1 MSKILT
7 QEEIDALLKSVSA
20 AQTTFEPSV
29 ENKERPVHLYDFK
42 HPDRISKDQLRALRT
57 INDSFSRSFGT
68 YLSSMLR
75 TLVDINLLSIDQA
88 TYSEYMLSL
97 SVPSC
102 IYIVASK
109 NLKGSAIM
117 EMSPQFA
124 LTMVDRLL
132 GGTGNRVGSIREL
145 TIIEQNI
152 LRKVVESALSILTD
166 AWRHIYRM
174 NLYIE
179 SFESNPQ
186 FVQIA
191 PASETAAV
199 VSFEIIIRD
208 MTFPMNLC
216 FPYFVLDPL
225 IQNLSTSW
233 ASVATKRLS
242 GREFDGLKTGIR
254 LTKLPIRAQLGSIR
268 LKMTD
273 VARLRVGDV
282 VRLEERSDESLK
294 VWVDGKVK
302 FWGEPGISGMKKAV
316 RIVRRVSA
324 IEEANLG

>member
-7 QEEIDALLKSVSA
+7 QEEIDALLKSVV
-20 AQTTFEPSV
+20 TTQSSTPVAES
-29 ENKERPVHLYDFK
+29 KDRPIHLYDFK

-57 INDSFSRSFGT
+57 IHDSFSRAFGT
-68 YLSSMLR
+68 YLSGMLR

-102 IYIVASK
+102 IYIMASK
-109 NLKGSAIM
+109 NLKGAAIM
-117 EMSPQFA
+117 EISPQFA
-124 LTMVDRLL
+124 LTVVDRLL
-132 GGTGNRVGSIREL
+132 GGSGNRVGNIREL

-152 LRKVVESALSILTD
+152 LRKMVESGISILTD
-166 AWRHIYRM
+166 AWRHIYRL

-233 ASVATKRLS
+233 SNVATKRLTS
-242 GREFDGLKTGIR
+242 RENESLRTRIQ
-254 LTKLPIRAQLGSIR
+254 LSKLPIEVRLGSAK
-268 LKMTD
+268 LHMKD
-273 VARLRVGDV
+273 LAKLRVGDV
-282 VRLEERSDESLK
+282 VRMDERSDECLK
-294 VWVDGKVK
+294 IIVNGKTK
-302 FWGEPGISGMKKAV
+302 FWGEPGVSKARKAV
-316 RIVRRVSA
+316 RIVRRVSEM
-324 IEEANLG
+324 EELNLG

>member
-7 QEEIDALLKSVSA
+7 QEEIDALLKSVVATQA
-20 AQTTFEPSV
+20 AGPLQ
-29 ENKERPVHLYDFK
+29 ENKDRPIHLYDFK
-42 HPDRISKDQLRALRT
+42 HPDRISKDQLRAMRT
-57 INDSFSRSFGT
+57 IHDSFSRGFGT
-68 YLSSMLR
+68 YLSGMLR

-109 NLKGSAIM
+109 NLKGAAIM
-117 EMSPQFA
+117 EISPYFA
-124 LTMVDRLL
+124 LTVVDRLL
-132 GGTGNRVGSIREL
+132 GGSGNRVGTVREL

-152 LRKVVESALSILTD
+152 LRKMAESGLSILTD
-166 AWRHIYRM
+166 AWRHVYRL

-199 VSFEIIIRD
+199 VSFEIVIRD
-208 MTFPMNLC
+208 MSFPMNLC

-225 IQNLSTSW
+225 IRNLSTSW
-233 ASVATKRLS
+233 SNVNTKRPSLKESELMRTRILLSKLPLQVRLGSAHLRTRELS
-242 GREFDGLKTGIR
+242 GLK
-254 LTKLPIRAQLGSIR
+254 
-268 LKMTD
+268 
-273 VARLRVGDV
+273 VGDV
-282 VRLEERSDESLK
+282 VRLDERNDEFVK
-294 VWVDGKVK
+294 VIVNGKTK
-302 FWGEPGISGMKKAV
+302 FWGEPGVSKNRKAV
-316 RIVRRVSA
+316 RIVRRVSEM
-324 IEEANLG
+324 EEQNLG

>member
-7 QEEIDALLKSVSA
+7 QEEIDALLKSVS
-20 AQTTFEPSV
+20 TTETLESIPEAS
-29 ENKERPVHLYDFK
+29 ERPIHLYDFK

-57 INDSFSRSFGT
+57 IHDSFSRSFGT

-102 IYIVASK
+102 IYIIASK
-109 NLKGSAIM
+109 SLKGSAIM
-117 EMSPQFA
+117 EISPQFA
-124 LTMVDRLL
+124 LTVVDRLL
-132 GGTGNRVGSIREL
+132 GGSGGRVGSVREL

-152 LRKVVESALSILTD
+152 LRKMVESALAILTD
-166 AWRHIYRM
+166 AWRHILRL

-233 ASVATKRLS
+233 SNVGLRKLS
-242 GREFDGLKTGIR
+242 PIEADSLNTRIR
-254 LTKLPIRAQLGSIR
+254 LTKLPVVAQLGSTH
-268 LKMTD
+268 LTMKE
-273 VARLRVGDV
+273 VAKLRVGDV
-282 VRLEERSDESLK
+282 LVLDERKDEYLK
-294 VWVDGKVK
+294 LWVQGKVK
-302 FWGEPGISGMKKAV
+302 YWGEPGVSKLKRAV
-316 RIVRRVSA
+316 KIVRRVSDM
-324 IEEANLG
+324 EELNLE

>member
-7 QEEIDALLKSVSA
+7 QEEIDALLKSVVTSQSA
-20 AQTTFEPSV
+20 APVAEA
-29 ENKERPVHLYDFK
+29 KDRPIHLYDFK

-57 INDSFSRSFGT
+57 IHDAFSRSFGT
-68 YLSSMLR
+68 YLSGMLR

-109 NLKGSAIM
+109 NLKGAAIM
-117 EMSPQFA
+117 EISPQFA
-124 LTMVDRLL
+124 LTVVDRLL
-132 GGTGNRVGSIREL
+132 GGSGNRVGNIREL

-152 LRKVVESALSILTD
+152 LRKMVESGISILTD
-166 AWRHIYRM
+166 AWRHVYRL

-233 ASVATKRLS
+233 SNVATKRLS
-242 GREFDGLKTGIR
+242 TRESEGLRTRIQ
-254 LTKLPIRAQLGSIR
+254 LSKLPIEVRLGSTR
-268 LKMTD
+268 LFMNDLSK
-273 VARLRVGDV
+273 LKVGDV
-282 VRLEERSDESLK
+282 VRLDERNDECLK
-294 VWVDGKVK
+294 VIINGKTK
-302 FWGEPGISGMKKAV
+302 FWAEPGISKARKAV
-316 RIVRRVSA
+316 RIVRRVSEM
-324 IEEANLG
+324 EELNLG

>member
-7 QEEIDALLKSVSA
+7 QEEIDALLKNVSTN
-20 AQTTFEPSV
+20 QTFEPVS
-29 ENKERPVHLYDFK
+29 ELKERPVHLYDFK

-57 INDSFSRSFGT
+57 MHDAFARSFGT
-68 YLSSMLR
+68 YLSGVLR

-88 TYSEYMLSL
+88 AYSEYMLSL

-102 IYIVASK
+102 IYIVSSN

-117 EMSPQFA
+117 EVAPQFS
-124 LTMVDRLL
+124 MMVVDRLL
-132 GGTGNRVGSIREL
+132 GGSGGRVGSVREL

-152 LRKVVESALSILTD
+152 LRKVVESGLGILAD
-166 AWRHIYRM
+166 AWRTVYHL

-199 VSFEIIIRD
+199 VSFEILVRD

-233 ASVATKRLS
+233 STVGTKARTQEDAENL
-242 GREFDGLKTGIR
+242 RTRIR
-254 LTKLPIRAQLGSIR
+254 LTKLPITAQLGSTALP
-268 LKMTD
+268 LKTLLS
-273 VARLRVGDV
+273 LRIGDTLLLDE
-282 VRLEERSDESLK
+282 RTEEYLK
-294 VWVDGKVK
+294 VWIDGKVK
-302 FWGEPGISGMKKAV
+302 FWGEPGKYKTKKAV
-316 RIVRRVSA
+316 KIIRRVSDM
-324 IEEANLG
+324 EEIIHE

>member
-7 QEEIDALLKSVSA
+7 QEEIDALLKSVASA
-20 AQTTFEPSV
+20 QTFEPSV
-29 ENKERPVHLYDFK
+29 ETKERPIHLYDFK

-57 INDSFSRSFGT
+57 IHDGFSRSFGT
-68 YLSSMLR
+68 YLSSILR

-97 SVPSC
+97 SVPSS
-102 IYIVASK
+102 IYIIASK

-124 LTMVDRLL
+124 LTVVDRLL
-132 GGTGNRVGSIREL
+132 GGSGHRVGSIREL

-166 AWRHIYRM
+166 AWRNVYRL

-208 MTFPMNLC
+208 MTFPMNIC

-233 ASVATKRLS
+233 SSVATKKLS
-242 GREFDGLKTGIR
+242 TREREGLRTQIS
-254 LTKLPIRAQLGSIR
+254 LSKLPVVAQLGSAGLR
-268 LKMTD
+268 STQL
-273 VARLRVGDV
+273 ARLRVGDV
-282 VRLEERSDESLK
+282 IRLRERKDEGLK
-294 VWVDGKVK
+294 IWVDGKVK
-302 FWGEPGISGMKKAV
+302 FWGEPGISKLKKAI
-316 RIVRRVSA
+316 RIVRRVSEM
-324 IEEANLG
+324 EELNLG

>member
-7 QEEIDALLKSVSA
+7 QEEIDALLKSVSS
-20 AQTTFEPSV
+20 AQTFEPTI
-29 ENKERPVHLYDFK
+29 ETKERPVHLYDFK

-57 INDSFSRSFGT
+57 IHDSFSRSFGT
-68 YLSSMLR
+68 YLSSILR

-109 NLKGSAIM
+109 NLKGSLIM
-117 EMSPQFA
+117 EISPQFS
-124 LTMVDRLL
+124 LTVVDRLL
-132 GGTGNRVGSIREL
+132 GGSGHRVGSIREL

-166 AWRHIYRM
+166 AWRNVYRTNM
-174 NLYIE
+174 YIE

-199 VSFEIIIRD
+199 VSFEIIMRD

-216 FPYFVLDPL
+216 FPYFVLEPL
-225 IQNLSTSW
+225 IRNLSTSW

-242 GREFDGLKTGIR
+242 ALEMQGTRTHISLS
-254 LTKLPIRAQLGSIR
+254 KLPVTAQLGTSILSTSDLGKLKIGDVIR
-268 LKMTD
+268 LK
-273 VARLRVGDV
+273 
-282 VRLEERSDESLK
+282 ERKDESLK
-294 VWVDGKVK
+294 IWVDGKVK
-302 FWGEPGISGMKKAV
+302 FWGEPGVSRLRKAI
-316 RIVRRVSA
+316 RIVRRVSEL
-324 IEEANLG
+324 EEINLG

>member
-7 QEEIDALLKSVSA
+7 QEEIDALLKNVSSVQS
-20 AQTTFEPSV
+20 FEPAAES
-29 ENKERPVHLYDFK
+29 KERPVHLYDFK

-57 INDSFSRSFGT
+57 IHDAYARSYGT

-102 IYIVASK
+102 IYIIASK
-109 NLKGSAIM
+109 NLKGSAIL

-124 LTMVDRLL
+124 LTIVDRLL
-132 GGTGNRVGSIREL
+132 GGNGTRVGNIREL

-152 LRKVVESALSILTD
+152 LRKMVESGLNILTD
-166 AWRHIYRM
+166 AWRNVYRM

-208 MTFPMNLC
+208 MTFPLNLC

-233 ASVATKRLS
+233 AGVSTKRLS
-242 GREFDGLKTGIR
+242 LVEREKMDKKIR
-254 LTKLPIRAQLGSIR
+254 LTRLPIRAQLGSTALRMQDLLR
-268 LKMTD
+268 LQP
-273 VARLRVGDV
+273 GDV
-282 VRLEERSDESLK
+282 VRLDERGDEGLK
-294 VWVDGKVK
+294 IWVDGKVK
-302 FWGEPGISGMKKAV
+302 FWADPGVANGRRAV
-316 RIVRRVSA
+316 KIIRRVTEL
-324 IEEANLG
+324 EEITLG

>member
-7 QEEIDALLKSVSA
+7 QEEIDALLKSVS
-20 AQTTFEPSV
+20 TSESV
-29 ENKERPVHLYDFK
+29 EPTIETVDRPIHLYDFK

-57 INDSFSRSFGT
+57 IHDSFSRSFGT
-68 YLSSMLR
+68 YLSGMLR

-117 EMSPQFA
+117 EISPQFA
-124 LTMVDRLL
+124 LTVVDRLL
-132 GGTGNRVGSIREL
+132 GGSGGRVGSVREL

-152 LRKVVESALSILTD
+152 LRKMVESGLTILNE
-166 AWRHIYRM
+166 AWRHVFRL

-233 ASVATKRLS
+233 SNVGLRKLS
-242 GREFDGLKTGIR
+242 NVESDSLHTRVR
-254 LTKLPIRAQLGSIR
+254 LTKLPVVAQLGSTA
-268 LKMTD
+268 LSTKQL
-273 VARLRVGDV
+273 ARLRVGDV
-282 VRLEERSDESLK
+282 LVLDERKDEFLK
-294 VWVDGKVK
+294 ILVQGKVK
-302 FWGEPGISGMKKAV
+302 FWGEPGISKLKKAV
-316 RIVRRVSA
+316 KIVRRVSDM
-324 IEEANLG
+324 EELNLE

>member
-7 QEEIDALLKSVSA
+7 QEEIDALLKSVASA
-20 AQTTFEPSV
+20 QTFEPSV
-29 ENKERPVHLYDFK
+29 ETKERPIHLYDFK

-57 INDSFSRSFGT
+57 IHDGFSRSFGT
-68 YLSSMLR
+68 YLSSILR

-97 SVPSC
+97 SVPSS
-102 IYIVASK
+102 IYIIASK

-124 LTMVDRLL
+124 LTVVDRLL
-132 GGTGNRVGSIREL
+132 GGSGHGVGSIREL

-166 AWRHIYRM
+166 AWRNVYRL

-208 MTFPMNLC
+208 MTFPMNIC

-233 ASVATKRLS
+233 SSVATKKLS
-242 GREFDGLKTGIR
+242 TREREGLRTQIS
-254 LTKLPIRAQLGSIR
+254 LSKLPVVAQLGSAGLR
-268 LKMTD
+268 STQL
-273 VARLRVGDV
+273 ARLRVGDV
-282 VRLEERSDESLK
+282 IRLRERKDEGLK
-294 VWVDGKVK
+294 IWVDGKVK
-302 FWGEPGISGMKKAV
+302 FWGEPGISKLKKAI
-316 RIVRRVSA
+316 RIVRRVSEM
-324 IEEANLG
+324 EELNLG

>member
-7 QEEIDALLKSVSA
+7 QEEIDALLKTVVTSQA
-20 AQTTFEPSV
+20 AAPAAEAPD
-29 ENKERPVHLYDFK
+29 RPIHLYDFK

-57 INDSFSRSFGT
+57 IHDSFSRAFGT
-68 YLSSMLR
+68 YLSGMLR

-102 IYIVASK
+102 IYIIASK
-109 NLKGSAIM
+109 NLKGGAIM
-117 EMSPQFA
+117 EISPQFA
-124 LTMVDRLL
+124 LTVVDRLL
-132 GGTGNRVGSIREL
+132 GGSGNRVGNIREL

-152 LRKVVESALSILTD
+152 LRKMVESALSILTD
-166 AWRHIYRM
+166 AWRHVYRL

-233 ASVATKRLS
+233 SNVAVKRISTRDSESLRTRVKLS
-242 GREFDGLKTGIR
+242 
-254 LTKLPIRAQLGSIR
+254 KLPVQVRLGSV
-268 LKMTD
+268 KMSMQD

-282 VRLEERSDESLK
+282 IRMDERSDEYLK
-294 VWVDGKVK
+294 VIVNGKTK
-302 FWGEPGISGMKKAV
+302 FWGEPGISKARKAV
-316 RIVRRVSA
+316 RIVRRVSDM
-324 IEEANLG
+324 EELNLG

>member
-7 QEEIDALLKSVSA
+7 QEEIDALLRSVSA
-20 AQTTFEPSV
+20 AQTYEPAA
-29 ENKERPVHLYDFK
+29 ETKERSIHLYDFK

-57 INDSFSRSFGT
+57 IHDAFSRSFGT
-68 YLSSMLR
+68 YLSSTLR

-109 NLKGSAIM
+109 NLKGSAIL
-117 EMSPQFA
+117 EVSPQFA
-124 LTMVDRLL
+124 LTVVDRLL

-152 LRKVVESALSILTD
+152 LRKVAESALSILTD
-166 AWRHIYRM
+166 SWRHIFRM

-233 ASVATKRLS
+233 ASPSTKRIS
-242 GREFDGLKTGIR
+242 HHEFEGLQTRIR
-254 LTKLPIRAQLGSIR
+254 LTRLPITVQFGSSRLSMKDIVRLRAGDVIR
-268 LKMTD
+268 LDERK
-273 VARLRVGDV
+273 
-282 VRLEERSDESLK
+282 EEGLK
-294 VWVDGKVK
+294 VWVDGRVK
-302 FWGEPGISGMKKAV
+302 FWGEPGVSNAKRAV
-316 RIVRRVSA
+316 RILRRVTA
-324 IEEANLG
+324 LEEANLG

>member
-20 AQTTFEPSV
+20 AQVFEPPP
-29 ENKERPVHLYDFK
+29 ETKERPIHLYDFK

-57 INDSFSRSFGT
+57 IHDSFSRAYGT
-68 YLSSMLR
+68 YLSGMLR

-102 IYIVASK
+102 IYIIASK
-109 NLKGSAIM
+109 SLKGSAIM
-117 EMSPQFA
+117 EISPQFA
-124 LTMVDRLL
+124 LTVVDRLL
-132 GGTGNRVGSIREL
+132 GGSGSRVGSIREL

-152 LRKVVESALSILTD
+152 LRKMVESALSILTD
-166 AWRHIYRM
+166 AWRHVYRL

-233 ASVATKRLS
+233 SNVATKKLS
-242 GREFDGLKTGIR
+242 TMESDSLQSRIR
-254 LTKLPIRAQLGSIR
+254 LTKVPVIAQLGSTKLTMKEMAKI
-268 LKMTD
+268 
-273 VARLRVGDV
+273 RVGDV
-282 VRLEERSDESLK
+282 LPLAERKDEGLK
-294 VWVDGKVK
+294 LMINGKVK
-302 FWGEPGISGMKKAV
+302 FWGEPGVSRSRRAV
-316 RIVRRVSA
+316 KVVRRVSEL
-324 IEEANLG
+324 EELNLG

>member
-20 AQTTFEPSV
+20 AQPLEPTV
-29 ENKERPVHLYDFK
+29 ESKERPVHLYDFK

-57 INDSFSRSFGT
+57 IHDAFSRSFGT
-68 YLSSMLR
+68 YLSGILR
-75 TLVDINLLSIDQA
+75 TMVDINLLSIDQA

-109 NLKGSAIM
+109 NLKGSLIM
-117 EMSPQFA
+117 EVAPQFS
-124 LTMVDRLL
+124 LTVVDRLL
-132 GGTGNRVGSIREL
+132 GGGGHRVGSIREL

-152 LRKVVESALSILTD
+152 LRKVVESGLSILTE
-166 AWRHIYRM
+166 AWRSVHRI

-199 VSFEIIIRD
+199 VSFEIIMRD

-216 FPYFVLDPL
+216 FPYFVLEPL
-225 IQNLSTSW
+225 IRNLSNSW
-233 ASVATKRLS
+233 ASVATKRLAPQ
-242 GREFDGLKTGIR
+242 EMEGLRTQVS
-254 LTKLPIRAQLGSIR
+254 LTKLPVSVQLGNAELPADDLARLKIGDVIR
-268 LKMTD
+268 LK
-273 VARLRVGDV
+273 ARK
-282 VRLEERSDESLK
+282 DESLK
-294 VWVDGKVK
+294 IWVNGKVK
-302 FWGEPGISGMKKAV
+302 FWGEPGVSRLRKAV
-316 RIVRRVSA
+316 RIIRRVSEL
-324 IEEANLG
+324 EEMNLG

>member
-7 QEEIDALLKSVSA
+7 QEEIDALLKSVSS
-20 AQTTFEPSV
+20 AQTFEPSV
-29 ENKERPVHLYDFK
+29 ESRERPVHLYDFK

-57 INDSFSRSFGT
+57 IHDAFARSFGT
-68 YLSSMLR
+68 YLSSILR

-109 NLKGSAIM
+109 NLKGSLIM
-117 EMSPQFA
+117 EISPQFS
-124 LTMVDRLL
+124 LTVVDRLL
-132 GGTGNRVGSIREL
+132 GGSGHRVGSIREL

-152 LRKVVESALSILTD
+152 LRKVVESGLSILTD
-166 AWRHIYRM
+166 AWRNVYRT

-199 VSFEIIIRD
+199 VSFEIIMRD

-216 FPYFVLDPL
+216 FPYFVLEPL
-225 IQNLSTSW
+225 IRNLSTSW
-233 ASVATKRLS
+233 SSVATKRLTPL
-242 GREFDGLKTGIR
+242 EMEGIR
-254 LTKLPIRAQLGSIR
+254 TQVSLTKLPVTAQLGTAIVRTSDFAQMKVGDVIR
-268 LKMTD
+268 LK
-273 VARLRVGDV
+273 
-282 VRLEERSDESLK
+282 ERKDEDLK
-294 VWVDGKVK
+294 IWVDGKVK
-302 FWGEPGISGMKKAV
+302 FWGEPGISRLRKAI
-316 RIVRRVSA
+316 RIVRRVSEL
-324 IEEANLG
+324 EELNLG

>member
-7 QEEIDALLKSVSA
+7 QEEIDALLKTVVATQSSVPVMEA
-20 AQTTFEPSV
+20 V
-29 ENKERPVHLYDFK
+29 ERPIHLYDFK

-57 INDSFSRSFGT
+57 IHDSFSRSFGT
-68 YLSSMLR
+68 YLSGMLR

-109 NLKGSAIM
+109 NLKGAAIM
-117 EMSPQFA
+117 EISPQFA
-124 LTMVDRLL
+124 LTVVDRLL
-132 GGTGNRVGSIREL
+132 GGTGNRVGNIREL

-152 LRKVVESALSILTD
+152 LRKMVESGLSILTD
-166 AWRHIYRM
+166 AWRHVYRL

-233 ASVATKRLS
+233 SNVGIKRPSNRESEAVRTRVQLS
-242 GREFDGLKTGIR
+242 
-254 LTKLPIRAQLGSIR
+254 KLPLVVKLGS
-268 LKMTD
+268 
-273 VARLRVGDV
+273 ARLPMKDLAQVRVGDV
-282 VRLEERSDESLK
+282 IRLDERADEYLK
-294 VWVDGKVK
+294 IVVNGKPK
-302 FWGEPGISGMKKAV
+302 FWCEPGISKARRAV
-316 RIVRRVSA
+316 RIVRRVSEM
-324 IEEANLG
+324 EELNFG

>member
-7 QEEIDALLKSVSA
+7 QEEIDALLKSVSS
-20 AQTTFEPSV
+20 AQTFEPTAES
-29 ENKERPVHLYDFK
+29 KEKPVHLYDFK

-57 INDSFSRSFGT
+57 IHDSFSRSFGT

-117 EMSPQFA
+117 EISPQFA
-124 LTMVDRLL
+124 LTVVDRLL
-132 GGTGNRVGSIREL
+132 GGSGNRVGNIREL

-152 LRKVVESALSILTD
+152 LRKMVESALSILTD
-166 AWRHIYRM
+166 AWRHVCRL

-216 FPYFVLDPL
+216 FPYFVLEPL
-225 IQNLSTSW
+225 IQNLSTGWSN
-233 ASVATKRLS
+233 VATKRLS
-242 GREFDGLKTGIR
+242 TRERDGLRTGVR
-254 LTKLPIRAQLGSIR
+254 LTRLPVIAQLGTVKVHMSD
-268 LKMTD
+268 L
-273 VARLRVGDV
+273 ARLRVGDV
-282 VRLEERSDESLK
+282 VRVDERRDEGMK
-294 VWVDGKVK
+294 IWIDGKVK
-302 FWGEPGISGMKKAV
+302 FWGEPGISKLKKAV
-316 RIVRRVSA
+316 KIMRRVTEM
-324 IEEANLG
+324 EEANLG

>member
-7 QEEIDALLKSVSA
+7 QEEIDALLKSVSS
-20 AQTTFEPSV
+20 AQTFEPSS
-29 ENKERPVHLYDFK
+29 ESQSKPVHLYDFK

-57 INDSFSRSFGT
+57 IHDSFSRSFGT

-117 EMSPQFA
+117 EISPQFA
-124 LTMVDRLL
+124 LTVVDRLL
-132 GGTGNRVGSIREL
+132 GGSGNRIGNIREL

-152 LRKVVESALSILTD
+152 LRKMVESALSILTD
-166 AWRHIYRM
+166 AWRHVYRM

-233 ASVATKRLS
+233 SNMATRKLSPREKESVLTRV
-242 GREFDGLKTGIR
+242 R
-254 LTKLPIRAQLGSIR
+254 LTKLPVRVQLGSAKI
-268 LKMTD
+268 LTSEL
-273 VARLRVGDV
+273 ARLRPGDV
-282 VRLEERSDESLK
+282 VRLTERKEEFAK
-294 VWVDGKVK
+294 IWVDQKVK
-302 FWGEPGISGMKKAV
+302 YWGEPGISRLKKAV
-316 RIVRRVSA
+316 RIVRRVTD
-324 IEEANLG
+324 IEEINLG

>member
-7 QEEIDALLKSVSA
+7 QEEIDALLKNVS
-20 AQTTFEPSV
+20 TTQVFETAT
-29 ENKERPVHLYDFK
+29 ETKERSVHLYDFK

-57 INDSFSRSFGT
+57 IHDSFSRAFGT

-102 IYIVASK
+102 IYIIASS
-109 NLKGSAIM
+109 NLKGSAIV
-117 EMSPQFA
+117 EVSPQFA
-124 LTMVDRLL
+124 LIVVDRLL
-132 GGTGNRVGSIREL
+132 GGNGARSGNIREL

-152 LRKVVESALSILTD
+152 LRKMMEAALNILTD
-166 AWRHIYRM
+166 AWRHIHRL

-191 PASETAAV
+191 PSSETAAV
-199 VSFEIIIRD
+199 VSFEILLRD

-233 ASVATKRLS
+233 SNVGTKKITNEDADALYKRL
-242 GREFDGLKTGIR
+242 R
-254 LTKLPIRAQLGSIR
+254 LTKLPFKAQLGSTS
-268 LKMTD
+268 LNMNEFLT
-273 VARLRVGDV
+273 LRVGDV
-282 VRLEERSDESLK
+282 LVLK
-294 VWVDGKVK
+294 EKNDQFLKLWVDGKVK
-302 FWGEPGISGMKKAV
+302 FWGKPGISNMNKAV
-316 RIVRRVSA
+316 KIVRRVSDL
-324 IEEANLG
+324 EEIIHE

>member
-20 AQTTFEPSV
+20 AQTYEPTV
-29 ENKERPVHLYDFK
+29 ETKERSVHLYDFK

-57 INDSFSRSFGT
+57 VHDSFSRSFGT

-124 LTMVDRLL
+124 LTVVDRLL

-166 AWRHIYRM
+166 AWRHVYRM
-174 NLYIE
+174 SLYIE

-233 ASVATKRLS
+233 SSVATKRKSAHEL
-242 GREFDGLKTGIR
+242 EGLQTRVR
-254 LTKLPIRAQLGSIR
+254 LTRLPVIAQLGSSRIPMKQLVRLRKGDVIR
-268 LKMTD
+268 LD
-273 VARLRVGDV
+273 
-282 VRLEERSDESLK
+282 ERRDEGLK
-294 VWVDGKVK
+294 IWVDGRVK
-302 FWGEPGISGMKKAV
+302 FWGEPGISNLKKAV
-316 RIVRRVSA
+316 RIVRRVTA
-324 IEEANLG
+324 LEEANLG

>member
-7 QEEIDALLKSVSA
+7 QEEIDALLKNVSSVQAYEPA
-20 AQTTFEPSV
+20 AES
-29 ENKERPVHLYDFK
+29 KERPVHLYDFK
-42 HPDRISKDQLRALRT
+42 HPDRISKEQLRALRT
-57 INDSFSRSFGT
+57 IHDAYARSYGT

-102 IYIVASK
+102 IYIIASK
-109 NLKGSAIM
+109 NLKGSAIL

-124 LTMVDRLL
+124 LTIVDRLL
-132 GGTGNRVGSIREL
+132 GGNGTRVGNIREL

-152 LRKVVESALSILTD
+152 LRKMVESGLNILTE
-166 AWRHIYRM
+166 AWRNIYRM

-208 MTFPMNLC
+208 MTFPLNLC

-225 IQNLSTSW
+225 IQNLSTGW
-233 ASVATKRLS
+233 AGVSTKRLS
-242 GREFDGLKTGIR
+242 EIERDKMDKKIR
-254 LTKLPIRAQLGSIR
+254 LTRLPIRAQLGSTTLRMCDLLRLQTGDVIR
-268 LKMTD
+268 LD
-273 VARLRVGDV
+273 
-282 VRLEERSDESLK
+282 ERKDEGLK
-294 VWVDGKVK
+294 VWVDGKIK
-302 FWGEPGISGMKKAV
+302 FWGEPGVANTRKAIK
-316 RIVRRVSA
+316 IVRQVTEM
-324 IEEANLG
+324 EEITLG